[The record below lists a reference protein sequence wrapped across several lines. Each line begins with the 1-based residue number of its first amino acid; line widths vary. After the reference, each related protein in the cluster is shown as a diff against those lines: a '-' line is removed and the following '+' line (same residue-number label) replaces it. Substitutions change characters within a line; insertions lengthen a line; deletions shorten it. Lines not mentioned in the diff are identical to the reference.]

1 MTLNEML
8 GAVVGQLQS
17 QESTLNAADPQHPQH
32 GTELLSKF
40 QAARAAAPTDP
51 NADLGDAFAQVS
63 QAMSAQGNGFT
74 AKSYGD
80 AFAVGSQAFAGRPNQ
95 LSMND
100 LAPILGALTKG
111 FGNHDTRGA
120 GVAGPLGALAP
131 VLGMLTGG
139 QQGGGGL
146 DLIGLAGSLLG
157 GGGNQGGIGGILGGL
172 MGGGSSQQQGGNQQG
187 GGLGGL
193 LGGLMG
199 GGQQP
204 QQQAQG
210 GIGDLL
216 GGLMGGGQQSGSG
229 SNDLLGQLMGAVQQ
243 GANQPNAH
251 GTRDAGAVSTGAVLE
266 GILGAFMKR

>member
-8 GAVVGQLQS
+8 TTVVGQLQS

-51 NADLGDAFAQVS
+51 NADLGEAFAQVS

-80 AFAVGSQAFAGRPNQ
+80 AFATGAQAFAGRPNQ

-172 MGGGSSQQQGGNQQG
+172 MGGGSSNQQQQ

-199 GGQQP
+199 SGQ
-204 QQQAQG
+204 
-210 GIGDLL
+210 
-216 GGLMGGGQQSGSG
+216 QQSGG
-229 SNDLLGQLMGAVQQ
+229 GAGDLLGQLMGAVQQ
-243 GANQPNAH
+243 GANQTNAH

>member
-40 QAARAAAPTDP
+40 QAAQAAAPTDP
-51 NADLGDAFAQVS
+51 NADLGEAFAQAS
-63 QAMSAQGNGFT
+63 RAMSAQGNGFT

-80 AFAVGSQAFAGRPNQ
+80 AFAAGSQAFAGRPNQ
-95 LSMND
+95 LSAND

-120 GVAGPLGALAP
+120 GVAGPLAALAP
-131 VLGMLTGG
+131 LLEMLTGG
-139 QQGGGGL
+139 SSQAGGGGL

-157 GGGNQGGIGGILGGL
+157 GGNGGGILGSL
-172 MGGGSSQQQGGNQQG
+172 MGGSSSNQQG

-199 GGQQP
+199 GGQQ
-204 QQQAQG
+204 QA
-210 GIGDLL
+210 
-216 GGLMGGGQQSGSG
+216 GGGTG
-229 SNDLLGQLMGAVQQ
+229 DLLGQLMGAVQQ
-243 GANQPNAH
+243 GANQTNAQ
-251 GTRDAGAVSTGAVLE
+251 GTRGAGAVSTGAVLE

>member
-17 QESTLNAADPQHPQH
+17 QESTLNAADPQHPTH

-40 QAARAAAPTDP
+40 QAAQAAAPTDP

-63 QAMSAQGNGFT
+63 SAMSAQGSGFT

-80 AFAVGSQAFAGRPNQ
+80 AFAAGSQAFAGRPNQ
-95 LSMND
+95 LSMGD
-100 LAPILGALTKG
+100 LAPILGALTQG
-111 FGNHDTRGA
+111 FGNHDTRGTSA
-120 GVAGPLGALAP
+120 PGPLAALAP
-131 VLGMLTGG
+131 VLAMLTGG
-139 QQGGGGL
+139 SSQAGGGGL

-157 GGGNQGGIGGILGGL
+157 GGNRGGIGGLLGSL
-172 MGGGSSQQQGGNQQG
+172 MGGSSSNQQP

-199 GGQQP
+199 GSSQGQP
-204 QQQAQG
+204 QAQG

-216 GGLMGGGQQSGSG
+216 GGLMGGGQQQSGG
-229 SNDLLGQLMGAVQQ
+229 SSDLLGQLMGAVRQ
-243 GANQPNAH
+243 GANQTNAQ

>member
-40 QAARAAAPTDP
+40 QAAQAAAPTDP

-63 QAMSAQGNGFT
+63 SAMSAQGNGFT

-80 AFAVGSQAFAGRPNQ
+80 AFAAGSQAFAGRPNQ

-120 GVAGPLGALAP
+120 GVAGPLAAIAP
-131 VLGMLTGG
+131 VLGMLTCGYLMS
-139 QQGGGGL
+139 GL
-146 DLIGLAGSLLG
+146 PVDTWLRLVAWLAAGTVVYVAYGRTHSK
-157 GGGNQGGIGGILGGL
+157 
-172 MGGGSSQQQGGNQQG
+172 
-187 GGLGGL
+187 
-193 LGGLMG
+193 
-199 GGQQP
+199 
-204 QQQAQG
+204 AQLRLRA
-210 GIGDLL
+210 D
-216 GGLMGGGQQSGSG
+216 S
-229 SNDLLGQLMGAVQQ
+229 A
-243 GANQPNAH
+243 A
-251 GTRDAGAVSTGAVLE
+251 R
-266 GILGAFMKR
+266 

>member
-8 GAVVGQLQS
+8 TAVVGQLQS

-40 QAARAAAPTDP
+40 QAAQAAAPTDP

-63 QAMSAQGNGFT
+63 QAMSAQGSGFT

-80 AFAVGSQAFAGRPNQ
+80 AFAAGSQAFAGRPNQ

-120 GVAGPLGALAP
+120 GVAGPLAALAP

-146 DLIGLAGSLLG
+146 DLIGLARSLLG
-157 GGGNQGGIGGILGGL
+157 GGGNQGGIGGILGSLMGGGQQQGGGLGGMLGGL
-172 MGGGSSQQQGGNQQG
+172 MGGSPSQGQPQAQ

-199 GGQQP
+199 GGQQ
-204 QQQAQG
+204 QSG
-210 GIGDLL
+210 GSGDLF
-216 GGLMGGGQQSGSG
+216 
-229 SNDLLGQLMGAVQQ
+229 GQLMGAVQQ
-243 GANQPNAH
+243 GANQTNAH